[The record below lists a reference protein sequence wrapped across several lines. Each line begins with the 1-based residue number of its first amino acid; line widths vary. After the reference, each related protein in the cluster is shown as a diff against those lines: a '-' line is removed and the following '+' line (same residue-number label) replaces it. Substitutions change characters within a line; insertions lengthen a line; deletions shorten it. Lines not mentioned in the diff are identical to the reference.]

1 MAEVQM
7 SGEAISKDP
16 RAEYLS
22 KYQALG
28 MLRKFPPFSTD
39 LDMTEQYV
47 DDLHAATRAVTEK
60 VNADR
65 DSDDP
70 ADEGSVEFARMFE
83 GAFESVE
90 RKWAD
95 DLDIARL
102 YSKRYGD
109 DYLTAQEEALTME
122 GLTIESPNVP
132 HLG

>member
-1 MAEVQM
+1 MAEAQM
-7 SGEAISKDP
+7 ETAAMSKDP

-22 KYQALG
+22 KYQSLG

-39 LDMTEQYV
+39 LDMTERYV
-47 DDLHAATRAVTEK
+47 DDLHAATRAVSDKINTDLE
-60 VNADR
+60 
-65 DSDDP
+65 SDDP
-70 ADEGSVEFARMFE
+70 ADEGSVEFATMFE

-109 DYLTAQEEALTME
+109 DYLTAQEEALSME
-122 GLTIESPNVP
+122 GLTLESPNVP

>member
-1 MAEVQM
+1 MAEAQM
-7 SGEAISKDP
+7 ETAAMSKDP

-22 KYQALG
+22 KYQSLG

-39 LDMTEQYV
+39 LDMTERYV
-47 DDLHAATRAVTEK
+47 DDLHAATRAVSDKINNDLE
-60 VNADR
+60 
-65 DSDDP
+65 SDDP
-70 ADEGSVEFARMFE
+70 ADEGSVEFAKMFE

-122 GLTIESPNVP
+122 GLTTESPNVP

>member
-1 MAEVQM
+1 MAEAQM
-7 SGEAISKDP
+7 GSAAMSKDP

-39 LDMTEQYV
+39 LDMTERYV
-47 DDLHAATRAVTEK
+47 DDLHAATRAVSDK
-60 VNADR
+60 INADLE
-65 DSDDP
+65 SDDP
-70 ADEGSVEFARMFE
+70 ADEGSVEFAKMFE

-90 RKWAD
+90 QKWAD

-109 DYLTAQEEALTME
+109 DYLTAQEEALNME
-122 GLTIESPNVP
+122 GLTTDSPNVP

>member
-1 MAEVQM
+1 MAEAQM
-7 SGEAISKDP
+7 ETAAMSKDP

-22 KYQALG
+22 KYQSLG

-39 LDMTEQYV
+39 LDMTERYV
-47 DDLHAATRAVTEK
+47 DDLHAATRAVSDKINTDLE
-60 VNADR
+60 
-65 DSDDP
+65 SDDP
-70 ADEGSVEFARMFE
+70 ADEGSVEFAKMFE

-122 GLTIESPNVP
+122 GLTTESPNVP